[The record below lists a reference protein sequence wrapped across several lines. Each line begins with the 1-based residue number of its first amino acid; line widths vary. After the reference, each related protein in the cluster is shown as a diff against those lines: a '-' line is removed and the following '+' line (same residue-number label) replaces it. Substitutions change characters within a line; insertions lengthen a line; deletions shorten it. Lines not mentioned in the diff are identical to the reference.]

1 MDSISSYEFHRIFNR
16 VSSYIDLQGKVTVQS
31 INEELWK
38 AREKCKKKY
47 LEAVNVYERT
57 KYRNAV
63 TGYGNLIRHG
73 FAKRTIK
80 EGLIEPDGFIA
91 NTLLFGRAEAKQRLD
106 AQRRSR
112 MRFYK
117 RR

>member
-1 MDSISSYEFHRIFNR
+1 MDSISSYEFHTIFDR
-16 VSSYIDLQGKVTVQS
+16 TTISVDLQGKVSVQS

-38 AREKCKKKY
+38 ARHKCKRKY
-47 LEAVNVYERT
+47 LEAQNAYERT

-63 TGYGNLIRHG
+63 ARYSNLIQNG

-80 EGLIEPDGFIA
+80 EALIEPDGFIA
-91 NTLLFGRAEAKQRLD
+91 NTLLFGRAEAKRRLD

-117 RR
+117 RH